1 MIRQVPKFVR
11 LDIGSQNY
19 EKCSVSLVDLQ
30 DIQKQKAI
38 STSKSFEL
46 RHYEIEVPIVAGK
59 QIMVNQKAI
68 IGCVLGTAVGDA
80 LGLPY
85 EGMSPSRAHKL
96 LGPPDRYRFVLGR
109 GMISDGKAPS

>member
-1 MIRQVPKFVR
+1 VIRQVPKFVR

-38 STSKSFEL
+38 STSKSLEL

-68 IGCVLGTAVGDA
+68 ICPMKECRQVEPTSYSVRQIDIDSCSDAV
-80 LGLPY
+80 
-85 EGMSPSRAHKL
+85 
-96 LGPPDRYRFVLGR
+96 
-109 GMISDGKAPS
+109 